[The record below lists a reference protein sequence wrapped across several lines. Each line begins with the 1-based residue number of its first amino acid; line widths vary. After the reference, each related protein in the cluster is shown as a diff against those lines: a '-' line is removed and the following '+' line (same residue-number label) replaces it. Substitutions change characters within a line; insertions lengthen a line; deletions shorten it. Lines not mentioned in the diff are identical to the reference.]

1 MRVLLFRNLC
11 DRGGVSS
18 SMLLLGREMEK
29 RGIDCEYWF
38 LKGSDRLPDFE
49 ATGRATV
56 APLSTL
62 AARLERG
69 DVDVV
74 QMTASDPAAEVV
86 SMMARVTPAKV
97 LVTARGALADI
108 WDRTNCFAYSA
119 ISKGMATVNQP
130 YTDVE
135 IEVVRNAID
144 IERFTPGPAVS
155 GGAPIVAFV
164 GRTSDAIKDF
174 PRFTRIA
181 QRLIARGA
189 RVWIADPHKAG
200 WEHFT
205 GKPVERIETERWGK
219 VPHDEIP
226 DFYRA
231 VAASGGVVLMTSKT
245 EGFGNVAPEAAA
257 CGAWVVAPDVMG
269 LNEAVIDGVTGNLF
283 PADAPDD
290 EVASLVAEWMARP
303 RDARATSDAARRE
316 FASSVMMDGYEAI
329 YARKEQRLSAGPFRR
344 VRSSTHASLRSG
356 RQMGP
361 ARHLHLEDHLA
372 KQRTWR
378 AAAAREAAIGLAGD
392 GRTQLALGALGI
404 AVRAEPRD
412 FLSRQGVRQL
422 LSTMRRIPRPACK

>member
-29 RGIDCEYWF
+29 RGIGCEYWF

-56 APLSTL
+56 APLSAL

-144 IERFTPGPAVS
+144 IDRFTPGPAVS

-181 QRLIARGA
+181 KRLVAKGA
-189 RVWIADPHKAG
+189 RVWIADPHRAG

-205 GKPVERIETERWGK
+205 GKPVEVLETERWGR
-219 VPHDEIP
+219 VAHEEIP

-231 VAASGGVVLMTSKT
+231 VAASGGVVLMTSRS

-257 CGAWVVAPDVMG
+257 CGAWVVAPDVLG
-269 LNEAVIDGVTGNLF
+269 LNEAVLDGVTGNLF
-283 PADAPDD
+283 PADASDD
-290 EVASLVAEWMARP
+290 EVASLIEGWMAVR
-303 RDARATSDAARRE
+303 RDPRATSDAARRE
-316 FASSVMMDGYEAI
+316 FASSVMMDGYERI
-329 YARKEQRLSAGPFRR
+329 YERKEQKIVTAGRAGP
-344 VRSSTHASLRSG
+344 SLRSG
-356 RQMGP
+356 RQ
-361 ARHLHLEDHLA
+361 HLEEHLA

-378 AAAAREAAIGLAGD
+378 AAVAREAAIGLAND
-392 GRTQLALGALGI
+392 GRTQLALGALGV
-404 AVRAEPRD
+404 ALRAEPGA
-412 FLSRQGVRQL
+412 FLSRQGFRQL
-422 LSTMRRIPRPACK
+422 LSTMRRIPRRRAAV

>member
-29 RGIDCEYWF
+29 RGIGCEYWF

-56 APLSTL
+56 APLSAL

-69 DVDVV
+69 DVGVV

-144 IERFTPGPAVS
+144 VDRFAPGPAVS

-181 QRLIARGA
+181 SRLVARGA

-205 GKPVERIETERWGK
+205 GKPVERIETERWGR
-219 VPHDEIP
+219 VSHEDIP

-231 VAASGGVVLMTSKT
+231 VAASGGVVVMTSKS

-269 LNEAVIDGVTGNLF
+269 LNEAILDGVTGNLF
-283 PADAPDD
+283 PSGASDD
-290 EVASLVAEWMARP
+290 EAAELIAGWMHAR
-303 RDARATSDAARRE
+303 RDANATSEVARRE
-316 FASSVMMDGYEAI
+316 FGSGAMMDAYEQI
-329 YARKEQRLSAGPFRR
+329 YHRRQQRLVAKAAPSAQH
-344 VRSSTHASLRSG
+344 STRYE
-356 RQMGP
+356 
-361 ARHLHLEDHLA
+361 HLDAHLA

-378 AAAAREAAIGLAGD
+378 AAAAREAAIGLAND
-392 GRTQLALGALGI
+392 GRTQLALGALGV
-404 AVRAEPRD
+404 AFRAEPSQ
-412 FLSRQGVRQL
+412 FLSGQGFRQL
-422 LSTMRRIPRPACK
+422 LSTVRRLPRRRARL

>member
-29 RGIDCEYWF
+29 RGIEGEYWF

-49 ATGRATV
+49 ATGRVTV
-56 APLSTL
+56 APLSAL

-130 YTDVE
+130 YTDVQ

-144 IERFTPGPAVS
+144 IDRFAPATS
-155 GGAPIVAFV
+155 PSGGGAPIVAFV

-181 QRLIARGA
+181 SRLVARGA
-189 RVWIADPHKAG
+189 RVWIADPHRAG
-200 WEHFT
+200 WETFV
-205 GKPVERIETERWGK
+205 GKPVEQVETERWEQ
-219 VPHDEIP
+219 VPHESIA

-231 VAASGGVVLMTSKT
+231 VAASGGVVLMTSRH

-269 LNEAVIDGVTGNLF
+269 LNEAIIDGVTGNLF
-283 PADAPDD
+283 PADASDD
-290 EVASLVAEWMARP
+290 DAAELIAGWMSAP
-303 RDARATSDAARRE
+303 RDSRQTSDAARRE
-316 FASSVMMDGYEAI
+316 FSSPKMMDAYESI
-329 YARKEQRLSAGPFRR
+329 YSREQQLLFKGASPVAGQRYEKLD
-344 VRSSTHASLRSG
+344 A
-356 RQMGP
+356 
-361 ARHLHLEDHLA
+361 HLA

-378 AAAAREAAIGLAGD
+378 AAAAREAAIELAGD

-404 AVRAEPRD
+404 AFRAEPSD
-412 FLSRQGVRQL
+412 FLSKQGFGQL
-422 LSTMRRIPRPACK
+422 LSTMRRIPRRRAGV

>member
-29 RGIDCEYWF
+29 RGIGCEYWF

-49 ATGRATV
+49 ATGRVTV
-56 APLSTL
+56 APLSAL

-69 DVDVV
+69 GVDVV

-144 IERFTPGPAVS
+144 VERFTPGPAVS

-181 QRLIARGA
+181 RRLVDRGA

-200 WEHFT
+200 WEHFA
-205 GKPVERIETERWGK
+205 GKPVERIDAERWGK
-219 VPHDEIP
+219 VPHEEIP

-231 VAASGGVVLMTSKT
+231 VAASGGVVVMTSKT
-245 EGFGNVAPEAAA
+245 EGFGTVAPEAAA

-269 LNEAVIDGVTGNLF
+269 LNEAIIDGVTGNLF
-283 PADAPDD
+283 PADASDD
-290 EVASLVAEWMARP
+290 EASELIAGRMAQR
-303 RDARATSDAARRE
+303 RDENATSEAARRE
-316 FASSVMMDGYEAI
+316 FGAGVMMDGYEAI
-329 YARKEQRLSAGPFRR
+329 YARTEQRLHAAPSPRFGAGQHP
-344 VRSSTHASLRSG
+344 
-356 RQMGP
+356 
-361 ARHLHLEDHLA
+361 HLEEHLA

-392 GRTQLALGALGI
+392 GRTQLAIGALGI
-404 AVRAEPRD
+404 AFRAEPSQ
-412 FLSRQGVRQL
+412 FLRGQGFRQL
-422 LSTMRRIPRPACK
+422 LSTVRRLPRRRARL